1 MALNTSF
8 SYLDWGIVIG
18 FLIASLVIGLLARRK
33 VSDLDDFLVAG
44 RKLRSLMGI
53 ATLASTEMGLVTI
66 IYFSEEAYSNG
77 FVAIVTGVIAALT
90 MWMIGRTGFVI
101 RKLRTLGL
109 RTVPEYFEERFTPGV
124 RWIAG
129 VLTFLTGVLNLGIF
143 LQVEGR
149 FLLIV
154 TGLPAET
161 LPLIMGVLLI
171 FVVIYTMLGGM
182 FSVVLTDVFQFV
194 LILVGL
200 VVTSWFAFTH
210 AGGAEGMVAAVRAQ
224 IGDAGFNLWD
234 APKYGILFLIWT
246 TLYYLS
252 GWSGW
257 QPVVQRTLSM
267 KDVATAMKLYRISSI
282 FMFFRACMPMLWGI
296 AALSILGSIADSQTA
311 LPRMLVIVIPSGLI
325 AFIMLGFLAASMST
339 YDSYLLAFSSIFVQD
354 IWVPLLKRKIRDE
367 QRMFYTRLAIVGIS
381 IFVYLFG
388 ICFTFTDTVFRLIVL
403 TGSLSFAGILTGLVG
418 GLYWKRT
425 NTRGAYF
432 AFAASAVPPI
442 VALFIPGID
451 TTNAGLLSFAL
462 APLALVFG
470 SLCFNRKGRV

>member
-1 MALNTSF
+1 M
-8 SYLDWGIVIG
+8 
-18 FLIASLVIGLLARRK
+18 
-33 VSDLDDFLVAG
+33 
-44 RKLRSLMGI
+44 
-53 ATLASTEMGLVTI
+53 
-66 IYFSEEAYSNG
+66 
-77 FVAIVTGVIAALT
+77 
-90 MWMIGRTGFVI
+90 
-101 RKLRTLGL
+101 
-109 RTVPEYFEERFTPGV
+109 
-124 RWIAG
+124 
-129 VLTFLTGVLNLGIF
+129 TFLTGVLNLGIF

-149 FLLIV
+149 FLVIV

-200 VVTSWFAFTH
+200 VLHPGFTSWFAFTH
-210 AGGAEGMVAAVRAQ
+210 AGGAGGMVEAVGEH
-224 IGDAGFNLWD
+224 IGDAGFNLWE

-257 QPVVQRTLSM
+257 QPVVQCTLSM

-296 AALSILGSIADSQTA
+296 AALSILGLIADSQTA

-325 AFIMLGFLAASMST
+325 GFIMLGFLAASMST

-354 IWVPLLKRKIRDE
+354 IWVPMRKREIKGE
-367 QRMFYTRLAIVGIS
+367 QRMFYTRSAIAGIAV
-381 IFVYLFG
+381 FVYLFG
-388 ICFTFTDTVFRLIVL
+388 IYFTFTDTVFRLIVL

-418 GLYWKRT
+418 GLYWKRA

-432 AFAASAVPPI
+432 AFAASAVSPI
-442 VALFIPGID
+442 VALFMPGID

-462 APLALVFG
+462 APLALVIG
-470 SLCFNRKGRV
+470 SLCFQGKGLK

>member
-1 MALNTSF
+1 M
-8 SYLDWGIVIG
+8 
-18 FLIASLVIGLLARRK
+18 IASLVIGLLARRK
-33 VSDLDDFLVAG
+33 VADLDDFLVAG
-44 RKLRSLMGI
+44 RKLRSIMGI

-77 FVAIVTGVIAALT
+77 FVAIIAGVIAALT
-90 MWMIGRTGFVI
+90 MWLIGRTGFVI
-101 RKLRTLGL
+101 RKLRTLEL
-109 RTVPEYFEERFTPGV
+109 RTVPEYFEKRFTPGV
-124 RWIAG
+124 RWVAG

-149 FLLIV
+149 FLVIV

-161 LPLIMGVLLI
+161 LPLIMGVLLV

-194 LILVGL
+194 LILAGL
-200 VVTSWFAFTH
+200 IFTSWFAFTH
-210 AGGAEGMVAAVRAQ
+210 AGGAEGMVAAVREQ
-224 IGDAGFNLWD
+224 IGDAGFNLWE

-252 GWSGW
+252 GWSSW

-296 AALSILGSIADSQTA
+296 AALSILGLIADSQTA

-325 AFIMLGFLAASMST
+325 GLIMLGFLAASMST

-354 IWVPLLKRKIRDE
+354 IWVPLRKREIRDE
-367 QRMFYTRLAIVGIS
+367 QQMFYTRSAIVGIAV
-381 IFVYLFG
+381 FVYLFG
-388 ICFTFTDTVFRLIVL
+388 IYFTFTDTVFRLIVL
-403 TGSLSFAGILTGLVG
+403 TGSLSYAGILTGLVG
-418 GLYWKRT
+418 GLYWKRA

-442 VALFIPGID
+442 VALFMPGID

-462 APLALVFG
+462 APLALVIG
-470 SLCFNRKGRV
+470 SLCFQGKGQG